1 MRTHRKQGSA
11 LLIVLGFLSFMVVSA
26 VAFAIYMRAER
37 RPSSAFRRVAATRH
51 LVKAALA
58 EAISRV
64 DDAVRDDPFPGLCAT
79 NNNGAALDPSRSYTF
94 ADSSQAMDV
103 WHGRVFMPP
112 SHQGKTTDAE
122 TRFAPADETV
132 SVLTLEGLGYLP
144 PSLVNDVRFLS
155 RSSWAAAWQQL
166 PFDAGRFAYCAVNVS
181 DFLDVNRLAADKPRT
196 AEAKNRL
203 SLAHL
208 FDTGFDPLDAMAAT
222 VSSGSVENPAGN
234 GGTFDGK
241 TKDGVYVPGDAVPM
255 QQGVG
260 NTAPYVSL
268 LDYNLALDASWAPEG
283 RRFFRDWLDGTMVG
297 GDTYYNESV
306 KEEAAKS
313 PFITDTWRTNE
324 TWDVDIS
331 TAAGQPFSKDL
342 LEQKAG
348 PELIQKVWQ
357 YGGGFSDAVFKEL
370 YNRGVQ
376 FLLYDYLDHDDVP
389 LSPVMPCVER
399 VPMLTG
405 LKWANLL
412 PAKKW
417 EFLNPPETKTEEGTQ
432 TDYMIKSDWFR
443 PSLDLEALIVFPF
456 RDAGLR
462 PNDPKKK
469 YKAQAFMR
477 FVLVAGDLSWRL
489 NSQGTIADLL
499 RPKDDEWQQLQGKM
513 SAFSDDGF
521 WLSAASEVKEFS
533 IKDICED
540 PPTKEDEC
548 GWKTRLM
555 FRFEDLSERPFFTKT
570 TPKSQGG
577 MNSTATPPSPTYTI
591 KTFPLKVEGD
601 QYSWLWKGEGPK
613 NELPDVPLVPY
624 VCVWVRILDNDGNVV
639 DLVPTGVEDTGGPSF
654 LTPWENLGG
663 TGQPLLRFQSNVSLN
678 LKDLKDGG
686 VDVSGGENW
695 TPKSLYAV
703 DPRINNA
710 PEFWFNVEGDV
721 DFTTWL
727 GKVHDFMKLEDDR
740 DQDIFMFVSNQGVLQ
755 SLGEW
760 AFLPSCVDRVPG
772 DPQSVNNDGYPADIE
787 KQDSVIA
794 KCAWR
799 THRSSDVYEDFAST
813 LTRKSTSEDSKS
825 VGRSNEKE
833 CLVNPHTDNLGVMMA
848 ALANTP
854 MNYWASAQG
863 VDDNV
868 TLFESLRAKPD
879 ETVKTFSNYKKYAFN
894 AANASAKLTY
904 KELVQVAKT
913 FMTAMGGL
921 ELPASDEVAKNLVKF
936 NGDIKA
942 GEQHN
947 AVARLL
953 KEKIRNGVPP
963 SAVWQ
968 TVWDDLWALNWDKGS
983 DFFMDATDELFGVP
997 LSEPLY
1003 GVDRKFLYSYWRDC
1017 FANNQQLFLIFVR
1030 AESSALGGPGEG
1042 TPAQQGGRAVALV
1055 WRDPD
1060 ASEGNGSSGRDRDVE
1075 PQYNEEKN
1083 RQRPHRTR
1091 ILFYHQF
1098 D

>member
-241 TKDGVYVPGDAVPM
+241 TKDGAYVPGDAVPM

-297 GDTYYNESV
+297 GDTYYNDSAKKAV
-306 KEEAAKS
+306 AKS

-331 TAAGQPFSKDL
+331 TEAGQPFSNLGKTKPPRTIGDVRSAEKNPFL
-342 LEQKAG
+342 D
-348 PELIQKVWQ
+348 KVF
-357 YGGGFSDAVFKEL
+357 GSSGL
-370 YNRGVQ
+370 YDNFVQ

-389 LSPVMPCVER
+389 LSLVMPCVER

-405 LKWANLL
+405 LKWNMPL
-412 PAKKW
+412 
-417 EFLNPPETKTEEGTQ
+417 TTQ
-432 TDYMIKSDWFR
+432 WK
-443 PSLDLEALIVFPF
+443 LEAHSVSDEVTEYKILPGWFTPATLKAVIAFPF
-456 RDAGLR
+456 KDAGLR
-462 PNDPKKK
+462 PNGS
-469 YKAQAFMR
+469 YKAQALVQ
-477 FVLVAGDLSWRL
+477 FVLVSGSVSARSDAL
-489 NSQGTIADLL
+489 AEAL
-499 RPKDDEWQQLQGKM
+499 RPKSDADWAAQ
-513 SAFSDDGF
+513 SAFAGGMF
-521 WLSAASEVKEFS
+521 RLSAVSPKMAVSLPSKVGEE
-533 IKDICED
+533 KDAA
-540 PPTKEDEC
+540 C
-548 GWKTRLM
+548 GDILFPLNFQESPWS
-555 FRFEDLSERPFFTKT
+555 D
-570 TPKSQGG
+570 
-577 MNSTATPPSPTYTI
+577 PSPTMITETRVKGSNSGGVNADPSGGGVKIKYTI
-591 KTFPLKVEGD
+591 NIHPWTADGTPLWGND
-601 QYSWLWKGEGPK
+601 PLDS
-613 NELPDVPLVPY
+613 LPTEPLVPY
-624 VCVWVRILDNDGNVV
+624 VCAWVRILDNDDNVV
-639 DLVPTGVEDTGGPSF
+639 DLVPTGVEESERPFLGP
-654 LTPWENLGG
+654 WGNLGG
-663 TGQPLLRFQSNVSLN
+663 AGQPLLHFSQTDKAFTLP
-678 LKDLKDGG
+678 DLKVNGANLGAD
-686 VDVSGGENW
+686 W
-695 TPKSLYAV
+695 APQSLYAV

-710 PEFWFNVEGDV
+710 PEFWFDGGAGDV
-721 DFTTWL
+721 TFTTWL
-727 GKVHDFMKLEDDR
+727 DKVHDFMKSEDDC

-755 SLGEW
+755 SLGEL
-760 AFLPSCVDRVPG
+760 AFLPNCVDEVAGIDPG
-772 DPQSVNNDGYPADIE
+772 NLGVYPANDAA
-787 KQDSVIA
+787 STGIA
-794 KCAWR
+794 AKKCVWR
-799 THRSSDVYEDFAST
+799 TYRPSPSLYGELAS
-813 LTRKSTSEDSKS
+813 RG
-825 VGRSNEKE
+825 VGRSNAKE

-863 VDDNV
+863 VDDKV
-868 TLFESLRAKPD
+868 TLFKSLGADPD
-879 ETVKTFSNYKKYAFN
+879 VTVETFSNYKKYAFN

-1060 ASEGNGSSGRDRDVE
+1060 ASEGNGPSGRDRDVE

-1083 RQRPHRTR
+1083 RQRPHRMR

>member
-241 TKDGVYVPGDAVPM
+241 TKDGAYVPGDAVPM

-297 GDTYYNESV
+297 GDTYYNDSAKKAV
-306 KEEAAKS
+306 AKS

-331 TAAGQPFSKDL
+331 TEAGQPFSNLGKTKPPRTIGDVRSAEKNPFL
-342 LEQKAG
+342 D
-348 PELIQKVWQ
+348 KVF
-357 YGGGFSDAVFKEL
+357 GSSGL
-370 YNRGVQ
+370 YDNFVQ

-389 LSPVMPCVER
+389 LSLVMPCVER

-405 LKWANLL
+405 LKWNMPL
-412 PAKKW
+412 
-417 EFLNPPETKTEEGTQ
+417 TTQ
-432 TDYMIKSDWFR
+432 WK
-443 PSLDLEALIVFPF
+443 LEAHSVSDEVTEYKILPGWFTPATLKAVIAFPF
-456 RDAGLR
+456 KDAGLR
-462 PNDPKKK
+462 PNGS
-469 YKAQAFMR
+469 YKAQALVQ
-477 FVLVAGDLSWRL
+477 FVLVSGSVSARSDAL
-489 NSQGTIADLL
+489 AEAL
-499 RPKDDEWQQLQGKM
+499 RPKSDADWAAQ
-513 SAFSDDGF
+513 SAFAGGMF
-521 WLSAASEVKEFS
+521 RLSAVSPKMAVSLPSKVGEE
-533 IKDICED
+533 KDAA
-540 PPTKEDEC
+540 C
-548 GWKTRLM
+548 GDILFPLNFQESPWS
-555 FRFEDLSERPFFTKT
+555 D
-570 TPKSQGG
+570 
-577 MNSTATPPSPTYTI
+577 PSPTMITKTRVKGSNSGGVNADPSGGGVKFKYTI
-591 KTFPLKVEGD
+591 NIHPWTADGTPLWGND
-601 QYSWLWKGEGPK
+601 PLDS
-613 NELPDVPLVPY
+613 LPTEPLVPY
-624 VCVWVRILDNDGNVV
+624 VCAWVRILDNDDNVV
-639 DLVPTGVEDTGGPSF
+639 DLVPTGVEESERPFLGP
-654 LTPWENLGG
+654 WGNLGG
-663 TGQPLLRFQSNVSLN
+663 AGQPLLHFSQTDKAFTLS
-678 LKDLKDGG
+678 DLK
-686 VDVSGGENW
+686 ENGANLGADW
-695 TPKSLYAV
+695 EPKSLYAV

-710 PEFWFNVEGDV
+710 PEFWFKVNAGDV
-721 DFTTWL
+721 TFTTWL
-727 GKVHDFMKLEDDR
+727 DKVHAFMGSQPDDC

-755 SLGEW
+755 SLGEL
-760 AFLPSCVDRVPG
+760 AFLPNCVDEVAGIDPG
-772 DPQSVNNDGYPADIE
+772 NLGDYPAIDAA
-787 KQDSVIA
+787 STGIA
-794 KCAWR
+794 AKKCVWR
-799 THRSSDVYEDFAST
+799 TYRPSPSLYGELAS
-813 LTRKSTSEDSKS
+813 RG
-825 VGRSNEKE
+825 VGRSNAKE

-868 TLFESLRAKPD
+868 TLFKSLGADPD
-879 ETVKTFSNYKKYAFN
+879 VTVETFSNYKKYAFN
-894 AANASAKLTY
+894 VANASAKLTY

-1060 ASEGNGSSGRDRDVE
+1060 ASEGNGPSGRDRDVE

-1083 RQRPHRTR
+1083 RQRPHRMR

>member
-297 GDTYYNESV
+297 GDTYYNDSA
-306 KEEAAKS
+306 KKAAAKS
-313 PFITDTWRTNE
+313 PFVTDTWRTNE

-331 TAAGQPFSKDL
+331 TEAGQPFSNLGKTKPPRTIGDVRNAEKNPFL
-342 LEQKAG
+342 D
-348 PELIQKVWQ
+348 KVF
-357 YGGGFSDAVFKEL
+357 GSSGL
-370 YNRGVQ
+370 YDNFVQ

-389 LSPVMPCVER
+389 LSLVMPCVER

-405 LKWANLL
+405 LKWNMQL
-412 PAKKW
+412 
-417 EFLNPPETKTEEGTQ
+417 TTQ
-432 TDYMIKSDWFR
+432 WK
-443 PSLDLEALIVFPF
+443 LEAHSVSDEVTEYKILPGWFTPATLKAVIAFPF
-456 RDAGLR
+456 KDAGLR
-462 PNDPKKK
+462 PNGS
-469 YKAQAFMR
+469 YKAQALVQ
-477 FVLVAGDLSWRL
+477 FVLVSGSVSARSDAL
-489 NSQGTIADLL
+489 AEAL
-499 RPKDDEWQQLQGKM
+499 RPKSDADWAAQP
-513 SAFSDDGF
+513 AFAGGMF
-521 WLSAASEVKEFS
+521 RLSAVSPKMAVELPKKVGEE
-533 IKDICED
+533 KDAACED
-540 PPTKEDEC
+540 V
-548 GWKTRLM
+548 
-555 FRFEDLSERPFFTKT
+555 RFDFNFQESPWAD
-570 TPKSQGG
+570 
-577 MNSTATPPSPTYTI
+577 PSPTMITETRVKGSNSGGVNADPSGGGVKIKYTI
-591 KTFPLKVEGD
+591 NIHPWTADGTPLWGND
-601 QYSWLWKGEGPK
+601 PLDS
-613 NELPDVPLVPY
+613 LPTEPLVPY
-624 VCVWVRILDNDGNVV
+624 VCAWVRILDNDDNVV
-639 DLVPTGVEDTGGPSF
+639 DLVPTGVEESERPFLGP
-654 LTPWENLGG
+654 WGNLGG
-663 TGQPLLRFQSNVSLN
+663 AGQPLLHFSQTDKAFTLP
-678 LKDLKDGG
+678 DLKVNGANLGAD
-686 VDVSGGENW
+686 W
-695 TPKSLYAV
+695 APQSLYAV

-710 PEFWFNVEGDV
+710 PEFWFDGGAGDV
-721 DFTTWL
+721 TFTAWL
-727 GKVHDFMKLEDDR
+727 DKVHAFMGSQPDDC

-755 SLGEW
+755 SLGEL
-760 AFLPSCVDRVPG
+760 AFLPNCVDEVAGIDPG
-772 DPQSVNNDGYPADIE
+772 NLGIYPVNDAASTG
-787 KQDSVIA
+787 IA
-794 KCAWR
+794 AKKCVWR
-799 THRSSDVYEDFAST
+799 TYRPSPSLYGELAS
-813 LTRKSTSEDSKS
+813 RG
-825 VGRSNEKE
+825 VGRSNAKE

-863 VDDNV
+863 VDDKV
-868 TLFESLRAKPD
+868 TLFKSLGADPD
-879 ETVKTFSNYKKYAFN
+879 VTVETFSNYKKYAFN

-904 KELVQVAKT
+904 KKLVQIAKT

-1060 ASEGNGSSGRDRDVE
+1060 ASEGNGPSGRDRDVE

>member
-297 GDTYYNESV
+297 GDTYYNDSAKKAV
-306 KEEAAKS
+306 AKS

-331 TAAGQPFSKDL
+331 TEAGQPFSNLGKTKPPRTIGDVRSAEKNPFL
-342 LEQKAG
+342 D
-348 PELIQKVWQ
+348 KVF
-357 YGGGFSDAVFKEL
+357 GSSGL
-370 YNRGVQ
+370 YDNFVQ

-389 LSPVMPCVER
+389 LSLVMPCVER

-405 LKWANLL
+405 LKWNMPL
-412 PAKKW
+412 
-417 EFLNPPETKTEEGTQ
+417 TTQ
-432 TDYMIKSDWFR
+432 WK
-443 PSLDLEALIVFPF
+443 LEAHSVSDEVTEYKILPGWFTPATLKAVIAFPF
-456 RDAGLR
+456 KDAGLR
-462 PNDPKKK
+462 PNGS
-469 YKAQAFMR
+469 YKAQALVQ
-477 FVLVAGDLSWRL
+477 FVLVSGSVSARSDAL
-489 NSQGTIADLL
+489 AEAL
-499 RPKDDEWQQLQGKM
+499 RPKSDADWAAQ
-513 SAFSDDGF
+513 SAFAGGMF
-521 WLSAASEVKEFS
+521 RLSAVSPKMAVSLPSKVGEE
-533 IKDICED
+533 KDAA
-540 PPTKEDEC
+540 C
-548 GWKTRLM
+548 GDILFPLNFQESPWS
-555 FRFEDLSERPFFTKT
+555 D
-570 TPKSQGG
+570 
-577 MNSTATPPSPTYTI
+577 PSPTMITETRVKGSNSGGVNADPSGGGVKIKYTI
-591 KTFPLKVEGD
+591 NIHPWTADGTPLWGND
-601 QYSWLWKGEGPK
+601 PLDS
-613 NELPDVPLVPY
+613 LPTEPLVPY
-624 VCVWVRILDNDGNVV
+624 VCAWVRILDNDDNVV
-639 DLVPTGVEDTGGPSF
+639 DLVPTGVEESERPFLGP
-654 LTPWENLGG
+654 WGNLGG
-663 TGQPLLRFQSNVSLN
+663 AGQPLLHFSQTDKAFTLP
-678 LKDLKDGG
+678 DLKVNGANLGAD
-686 VDVSGGENW
+686 W
-695 TPKSLYAV
+695 APQSLYAV

-710 PEFWFNVEGDV
+710 PEFWFDGGAGDV
-721 DFTTWL
+721 TFTAWL
-727 GKVHDFMKLEDDR
+727 DKVHAFMGSQPDDC

-755 SLGEW
+755 SLGEL
-760 AFLPSCVDRVPG
+760 AFLPNCVDEVAGIDPG
-772 DPQSVNNDGYPADIE
+772 NLGVYPANDAA
-787 KQDSVIA
+787 STGIA
-794 KCAWR
+794 AKKCVWR
-799 THRSSDVYEDFAST
+799 TYRPSPSLYGELAS
-813 LTRKSTSEDSKS
+813 RG
-825 VGRSNEKE
+825 VGRSNAKE

-863 VDDNV
+863 VDDKV
-868 TLFESLRAKPD
+868 TLFKSLGADPD
-879 ETVKTFSNYKKYAFN
+879 VTVETFSNYKKYAFN

-1060 ASEGNGSSGRDRDVE
+1060 ASEGNGPSGRDRDVE

>member
-241 TKDGVYVPGDAVPM
+241 TKDGAYVPGDAVPM

-297 GDTYYNESV
+297 GDTYYNDSAKKAV
-306 KEEAAKS
+306 AKS

-331 TAAGQPFSKDL
+331 TEAGQPFSNLGKTKPPRTIGDVRSAEKNPFL
-342 LEQKAG
+342 D
-348 PELIQKVWQ
+348 KVF
-357 YGGGFSDAVFKEL
+357 GSSGL
-370 YNRGVQ
+370 YDNFVQ

-405 LKWANLL
+405 LKWNMPL
-412 PAKKW
+412 
-417 EFLNPPETKTEEGTQ
+417 TTQ
-432 TDYMIKSDWFR
+432 WK
-443 PSLDLEALIVFPF
+443 LEAHSVSDEVTEYKILPGWFTPATLKAVIAFPF
-456 RDAGLR
+456 KDAGLR
-462 PNDPKKK
+462 PNGS
-469 YKAQAFMR
+469 YKAQALVQ
-477 FVLVAGDLSWRL
+477 FVLVSGSVSARSDAL
-489 NSQGTIADLL
+489 AEAL
-499 RPKDDEWQQLQGKM
+499 RPKSDADWAAQ
-513 SAFSDDGF
+513 SAFAGGMF
-521 WLSAASEVKEFS
+521 RLSAVSPKMAVSLPSKVGEE
-533 IKDICED
+533 KDAA
-540 PPTKEDEC
+540 C
-548 GWKTRLM
+548 GDILFPLNFQESPWA
-555 FRFEDLSERPFFTKT
+555 D
-570 TPKSQGG
+570 
-577 MNSTATPPSPTYTI
+577 PSPTMITETRVKGSNSGGVNADPSGGGVKIKYTI
-591 KTFPLKVEGD
+591 NIHPWTADGTPLWGND
-601 QYSWLWKGEGPK
+601 PLDS
-613 NELPDVPLVPY
+613 LPTEPLVPY
-624 VCVWVRILDNDGNVV
+624 VCAWVRILDNDDNVV
-639 DLVPTGVEDTGGPSF
+639 DLVPTGVEESERPFLGP
-654 LTPWENLGG
+654 WGNLGG
-663 TGQPLLRFQSNVSLN
+663 AGQPLLHFSQTDKAFTLP
-678 LKDLKDGG
+678 DLKVNGANLGAD
-686 VDVSGGENW
+686 W
-695 TPKSLYAV
+695 APQSLYAV

-710 PEFWFNVEGDV
+710 PEFWFDGGAGDV
-721 DFTTWL
+721 TFTAWL
-727 GKVHDFMKLEDDR
+727 DKVHAFMGSQPDDC

-755 SLGEW
+755 SLGEL
-760 AFLPSCVDRVPG
+760 AFLPNCVDEVAGIDPG
-772 DPQSVNNDGYPADIE
+772 NLGVYPANDAA
-787 KQDSVIA
+787 STGIA
-794 KCAWR
+794 AKKCVWR
-799 THRSSDVYEDFAST
+799 TYRPSPSLYGELAS
-813 LTRKSTSEDSKS
+813 RG
-825 VGRSNEKE
+825 VGRSNVKE

-854 MNYWASAQG
+854 MNYWAAAQG

-868 TLFESLRAKPD
+868 TLFKSLGADPD
-879 ETVKTFSNYKKYAFN
+879 VTVETFSNYKKYAFN

-904 KELVQVAKT
+904 KELVQIAKT

-1060 ASEGNGSSGRDRDVE
+1060 WSEGNGDNGRARDVQTE
-1075 PQYNEEKN
+1075 NQGDEN

-1091 ILFYHQF
+1091 VLFYHQF

>member
-208 FDTGFDPLDAMAAT
+208 FDDKFDPLDATKKAADI
-222 VSSGSVENPAGN
+222 SSDGSVENPTGN
-234 GGTFDGK
+234 RHTEFDNN
-241 TKDGVYVPGDAVPM
+241 TKKGSYKEGDADPM
-255 QQGVG
+255 QKVD

-268 LDYNLALDASWAPEG
+268 LDYNLALGASWAPEG

-297 GDTYYNESV
+297 GDTYYNDSAKKAV
-306 KEEAAKS
+306 AKS

-324 TWDVDIS
+324 TWTVDIS
-331 TAAGQPFSKDL
+331 TEAGQPFTKDL
-342 LEQKAG
+342 LEEKAD
-348 PELIQKVWQ
+348 PDLIRKVFQ
-357 YGGGFSDAVFKEL
+357 AGGDFSDAVFKNEL
-370 YNRGVQ
+370 FNRGVQ

-533 IKDICED
+533 IKDICKD
-540 PPTKEDEC
+540 PPTEEEKC
-548 GWKTRLM
+548 GWKTPLT

-591 KTFPLKVEGD
+591 KTFPLKVEGG

-624 VCVWVRILDNDGNVV
+624 VCAWVRILDNDGNVV
-639 DLVPTGVEDTGGPSF
+639 DLVPAVVEDTGGPSF
-654 LTPWENLGG
+654 LDPWGKLGG

-772 DPQSVNNDGYPADIE
+772 DPQSVNNDGYPADID
-787 KQDSVIA
+787 KKDSVIA

-799 THRSSDVYEDFAST
+799 TYPLSSDLYGDFANA
-813 LTRKSTSEDSKS
+813 KEKK
-825 VGRSNEKE
+825 VGRSNAKE

-854 MNYWASAQG
+854 MNYWAAAQG

-868 TLFESLRAKPD
+868 TLFDKIRGDVEKPFKKFAD
-879 ETVKTFSNYKKYAFN
+879 FSKYAFN
-894 AANASAKLTY
+894 ENKSEYASFTY
-904 KELVQVAKT
+904 KELVQIAQT
-913 FMTAMGGL
+913 FMSAMGGL
-921 ELPASDEVAKNLVKF
+921 ELNTVNAVAQNIIG
-936 NGDIKA
+936 NGFDANK
-942 GEQHN
+942 QHN
-947 AVARLL
+947 AVAQFL
-953 KEKIRNGVPP
+953 KQEIRKGVLP

-968 TVWDDLWALNWDKGS
+968 TVWDSLWDASGFNVRADAPASFEDLL
-983 DFFMDATDELFGVP
+983 GVP

-1060 ASEGNGSSGRDRDVE
+1060 ASEGNGSSGRDRDME